1 MNKCGWWGN
10 HAKNVNWSRG
20 LVEDLKSI
28 PICELFYRITFDI
41 IGLLPK
47 TMMATNTFWWLLT
60 IIPNGSS
67 QSDM

>member
-1 MNKCGWWGN
+1 M
-10 HAKNVNWSRG
+10 
-20 LVEDLKSI
+20 
-28 PICELFYRITFDI
+28 FYKITFDI